1 MSPHSIDAIHLATA
15 LGSDLARIVT
25 YDEQLRA
32 VAMTRR
38 AS

>member
-25 YDEQLRA
+25 HDEQLRA
-32 VAMTRR
+32 AAMTRR